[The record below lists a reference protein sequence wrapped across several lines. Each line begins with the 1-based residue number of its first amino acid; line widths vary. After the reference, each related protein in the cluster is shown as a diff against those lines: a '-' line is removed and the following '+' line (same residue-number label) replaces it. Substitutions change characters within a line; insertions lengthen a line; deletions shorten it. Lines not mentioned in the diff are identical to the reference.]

1 MNDDLIVEGY
11 AFLTPADAEIA
22 RREVETIEYIESN
35 MTYTNMSK
43 IMQLYDRALD
53 TKMFVTPI
61 GWNYLSKLRNILI
74 ENGYVE
80 AEIRSIPIYNA
91 FSRDGENTSI
101 KQKITAPRVQNNQ
114 YRGKLVVCIAVIVIL
129 ICTIIGM
136 FYISMASDTPNMI
149 NYRNAIVNE
158 YAQWEQEIKDR
169 EDVVRQKEKEL
180 NMVSPL
186 PYNERIKE
194 E

>member
-61 GWNYLSKLRNILI
+61 GWNYLSKLRDILI

-80 AEIRSIPIYNA
+80 AEIRSIPIYNV